1 MKKFFKS
8 DVVKVVIYNLTQ
20 RFPQAYY
27 NVFSDLV
34 NANKHHIYLVKSK
47 LGYNTGVKTSRQ
59 RLLEYIQTHR
69 QVTVAELS
77 RVLRMSR
84 ANARHHLAILEQQG
98 LVRVAGERPAETGR
112 GRPALLYGLAESVQA
127 HSLGELSGVLLEL
140 LEAEVAV
147 ELRPALY
154 QKVACALKSTG
165 LAVSGDG
172 GRVSS
177 QSSGGQFPRPV
188 SLTQRLAA
196 SVQNLNQ
203 LNYQARWEAHA
214 QGPRLILGHCPYAAI
229 LKRHPEMCQIDRHL
243 LEELSGAPVE
253 QTERLAKDERGAP
266 FCRFV
271 LQTR

>member
-1 MKKFFKS
+1 MP
-8 DVVKVVIYNLTQ
+8 
-20 RFPQAYY
+20 RFYY
-27 NVFSDLV
+27 NVFSGPV

-59 RLLEYIQTHR
+59 RLLEYIRAHR

-84 ANARHHLAILEQQG
+84 ANARHHLTILEQQG

-112 GRPALLYGLAESVQA
+112 GRPARLYGLAESVQA

-140 LEAEVAV
+140 LAAEVTS
-147 ELRPALY
+147 ERRPALY
-154 QKVACALKSTG
+154 RQVACALITAG
-165 LAVSGDG
+165 LNPSCEG
-172 GRVSS
+172 S
-177 QSSGGQFPRPV
+177 QVPSQDSDRQLPRSV
-188 SLTQRLAA
+188 SLTQRLSAT
-196 SVQNLNQ
+196 VQNLNQ
-203 LNYQARWEAHA
+203 LNFQARWEAHA

-229 LKRHPEMCQIDRHL
+229 LKSHPEMCQIDRHL
-243 LEELSGAPVE
+243 LEELSGAPVV
-253 QTERLAKDERGAP
+253 QTERLVKDDRGAP